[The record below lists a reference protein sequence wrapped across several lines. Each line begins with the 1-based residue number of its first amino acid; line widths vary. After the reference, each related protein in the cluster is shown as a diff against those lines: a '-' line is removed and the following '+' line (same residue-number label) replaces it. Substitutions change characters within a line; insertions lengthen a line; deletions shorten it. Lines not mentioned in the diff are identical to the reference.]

1 MKPMSTTPERID
13 AEVLFREHASYVATF
28 AHRLGVPRHDVHDL
42 VQEVFLVA
50 HRKGGYEQGA
60 AQPRTWL
67 CAIAVVLARKA
78 HRERARR
85 DPSDTPYIEGVTAH
99 DQDPGARLDTQR
111 SLELVQRA
119 LDTLD
124 LDHRAAFVLY
134 EVERESCESIA
145 AALEVPIGTVY
156 SRLHHARKKF
166 LAAHAAFAEGRRG
179 SRRKAVAR

>member
-1 MKPMSTTPERID
+1 METMSTPERID
-13 AEVLFREHASYVATF
+13 AEALFREHAGYVASF
-28 AHRLGVPRHDVHDL
+28 AHRLGVPRDDVHDL

-67 CAIAVVLARKA
+67 CAIAVRLARKS

-85 DPSDTPYIEGVTAH
+85 DPSDTPYIETAPAFE
-99 DQDPGARLDTQR
+99 QSPSARLETQR

-124 LDHRAAFVLY
+124 IEHRAAFVLY

-145 AALEVPIGTVY
+145 AALEVPVGTVY
-156 SRLHHARKKF
+156 SRLHNGRKRF
-166 LAAHAAFAEGRRG
+166 LAAYEALGSGRRG
-179 SRRKAVAR
+179 VRRKAAAQ